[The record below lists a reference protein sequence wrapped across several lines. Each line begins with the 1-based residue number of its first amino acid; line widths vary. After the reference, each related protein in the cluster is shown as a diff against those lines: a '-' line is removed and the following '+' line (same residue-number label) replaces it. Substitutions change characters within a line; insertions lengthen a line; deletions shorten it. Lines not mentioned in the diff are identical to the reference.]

1 MKTLLAHILASAL
14 LRLRRAEEKRGDFT
28 SQTNWHEPNLSF
40 HLANELVPYLFWL
53 DCDFDMTKSGHEDK
67 RPDII
72 FHRRGTNNLNFLV
85 IEVKRE
91 GNRSGIEGDLE
102 KIRNEWFAGSLL
114 YRFGAGI
121 ITDERANRFEVHLLE
136 RGNDEPMV
144 ISSEDILRKFPRPRP
159 SRAARTEIRSLAS
172 QARDATGDHLQALK
186 TAIDERVQRVIADQR
201 SVLTPCPRQRER

>member
-14 LRLRRAEEKRGDFT
+14 LRLRRAEAKRGDFT

-53 DCDFDMTKSGHEDK
+53 DCDFDVTKSGHEDK

-85 IEVKRE
+85 IELKRE
-91 GNRSGIEGDLE
+91 ASRCGIKADLQ
-102 KIRNEWFAGSLL
+102 KIRDEWFGGALL

-121 ITDERANRFEVHLLE
+121 ITDERAKRFEVHLLE
-136 RGNDEPMV
+136 KDYDPMV
-144 ISSEDILRKFPRPRP
+144 ISSETILRKLPRPRP
-159 SRAARTEIRSLAS
+159 SRTVRTEIRACAS
-172 QARDATGDHLQALK
+172 EARDATGDQLQALK

-201 SVLTPCPRQRER
+201 SVLTPCPRQQEQ